1 MHRIQWRRLRSV
13 LLVATGLVLAACG
26 GQAGGTPA
34 GNEGRGGGRGRGGMS
49 DRPTPVE
56 IETVSRGTVSR
67 TSTIA
72 GILEPIRTV
81 GVNAQLSGV
90 LLSVNVE
97 EGDQV
102 REGQVLA
109 EVDVRELEAQVKSA
123 EAALKLAESNFSRSD
138 QLFKQQIITAAE
150 FERDRAA
157 LESARA
163 TREQLTTRL
172 GYARITAPTSGIVTE
187 KRVEAGDIVSGQTR
201 LFSVADVSTLVT
213 RVQVSELEVTS
224 LKVGDRVRLTVD
236 ALHGAAVEGRI
247 RRIFPAAD
255 SATRLVPVE
264 VALAGSTLQRLRPG
278 YTVRATFHLDQR
290 TDALLVPSRAISGPA
305 GARAV
310 FLVRAGKIVR
320 QAVSV
325 GPDIDGRSEVYDGLA
340 EGDSVIVSGTSM
352 LREGAAARVVSPLG
366 DPVTMPP
373 EGNDSLASSNGGAR
387 RNGGSLE

>member
-1 MHRIQWRRLRSV
+1 M
-13 LLVATGLVLAACG
+13 G
-26 GQAGGTPA
+26 
-34 GNEGRGGGRGRGGMS
+34 

-56 IETVSRGTVSR
+56 ILTVTRGTVSR

-90 LLSVNVE
+90 LLSVQAE
-97 EGDQV
+97 EGDRV

-109 EVDVRELEAQVKSA
+109 ELDVRELEAQLRSA
-123 EAALKLAESNFSRSD
+123 EAALRLAESNFTRSD
-138 QLFKQQIITAAE
+138 ELFKQQIITAAE
-150 FERDRAA
+150 YERDRAA

-163 TREQLTTRL
+163 TKDQLVTRL
-172 GYARITAPTSGIVTE
+172 GYARITAPTSGIITE

-224 LKVGDRVRLTVD
+224 LRVGDRVRLTVD
-236 ALHGAAVEGRI
+236 ALDGAAVDGRI

-264 VALAGSTLQRLRPG
+264 VSLSGTMLQHLRPG
-278 YTVRATFHLDQR
+278 YTVRATFALDQR
-290 TDALLVPSRAISGPA
+290 DDALLIPSRAISGPA

-310 FLVRAGKIVR
+310 FLVSGGRIVR
-320 QAVSV
+320 RAVSV
-325 GPDIDGRSEVYDGLA
+325 GPDIDGRSEVYDGLV

-352 LREGAAARVVSPLG
+352 LREGGAARVVSPLG

-373 EGNDSLASSNGGAR
+373 QPEVSDSLAS
-387 RNGGSLE
+387 NGGSRRDGGAFK